1 MTTESSSVIKPGSRF
16 VVTGAAGF
24 IASHLIDQ
32 LLRAGVEVVG
42 FDDLSSGR
50 EENVAELLERPGFE
64 LHIADVSDGIS
75 VSGHVDAVLHLASP
89 ASPVDYLA
97 HPIET
102 MRVGSEGTRWALD
115 LALERSARFFLSS
128 TSEVYGDPLV
138 HPQPETY
145 WGNVNPIGV
154 RSVYDEA
161 KRFAEALTFAYE
173 RAHGLDVRVARIF
186 NTYGPRMRPNDGRVV
201 SNFIIQALRG
211 DDITVYGDGT
221 QTRSFCFVDDEVRG
235 LLALLNS
242 DLRGP
247 VNIGNDNEIDMLTL
261 ASQVIE
267 LTGSRS
273 TIVYADLPKD
283 DPKQRRPD
291 LTRART
297 ELGWSPQISLRDGL
311 EPTIAHFAAID
322 PS

>member
-1 MTTESSSVIKPGSRF
+1 MSADHATVIRPGARF

-24 IASHLIDQ
+24 IASHLIEQ
-32 LLRAGVEVVG
+32 LVQKGVDVVG

-50 EENVAELLERPGFE
+50 MENVAGLLQQPGFE

-75 VSGHVDAVLHLASP
+75 VDGDVDAVLHLASP

-115 LALERSARFFLSS
+115 LALDRSARFFLSS

-173 RAHGLDVRVARIF
+173 RAHGVDVRVARIF

-235 LLALLNS
+235 LLALLDS

-247 VNIGNDNEIDMLTL
+247 VNIGNDDEIDMLTL

-267 LTGSRS
+267 LTGSGS
-273 TIVYADLPKD
+273 AILHADLPED

-291 LTRART
+291 LTRARA
-297 ELGWSPQISLRDGL
+297 ELGWSPRISLRDGL
-311 EPTIAHFAAID
+311 GPAM
-322 PS
+322 

>member
-1 MTTESSSVIKPGSRF
+1 MSTQDGTVIRPGARF

-32 LLRAGVEVVG
+32 LLQKGVEVVG

-50 EENVAELLERPGFE
+50 MENVSELLERPGFE
-64 LHIADVSDGIS
+64 LHIADVSEGIS
-75 VSGHVDAVLHLASP
+75 VSGRVDAVLHLASP

-97 HPIET
+97 RPIET
-102 MRVGSEGTRWALD
+102 LRVGSEGTRSALD
-115 LALERSARFFLSS
+115 LALDRSARFFLSS

-138 HPQPETY
+138 HPQPESY

-173 RAHGLDVRVARIF
+173 RTHGLEVRVARIF

-201 SNFIIQALRG
+201 SNFIIQALGG

-235 LLALLNS
+235 LLALLDS
-242 DLRGP
+242 DLHGP

-261 ASQVIE
+261 ASLVIE

-273 TIVYADLPKD
+273 TILHADLPED

-297 ELGWSPQISLRDGL
+297 ELGWSPQISLREGL
-311 EPTIAHFAAID
+311 EPTIAHFASTGSA
-322 PS
+322 